1 MKKLYTHH
9 EQAMHTACLL
19 GEILYFDIAASALQ
33 WKAFHAS
40 KETQEMTLCQAE
52 TEAKHALEL
61 VTIHYGEISLRTAQI
76 YSLLG
81 QIYSKMER

>member
-1 MKKLYTHH
+1 MKKLYRHH

-19 GEILYFDIAASALQ
+19 GELLYFDISASALQ

>member
-1 MKKLYTHH
+1 MTLTLSETPKTGFLASQT
-9 EQAMHTACLL
+9 
-19 GEILYFDIAASALQ
+19 IWYFDIAASALQ